1 MNGYTPLDPAWLKND
16 SKMRTQGRTSYF
28 AIASLLGIISM
39 YLSSITRTETVLVG
53 DEYVRIATTTNFS
66 SLFSLIVA
74 PVITV
79 AICRFYLAFLRY
91 GEAGN
96 EDLKS
101 VIPDYGKILVGM
113 IWQKLIVALYTL
125 MLIVP
130 GIIKAMAT
138 SMTPYV
144 LADNPDLGYREGVK
158 ISEVLTDG
166 RKMEIFK
173 VMLSFLGWLIL
184 VAITAGIAGFFI
196 MPWYQTCMCEVYENL
211 KADAVAQGR
220 IDPSVFVRGGITF

>member
-1 MNGYTPLDPAWLKND
+1 MNNYTPLDPAWLKSD
-16 SKMRTQGRTSYF
+16 SKMRTEGRTSYF

-39 YLSSITRTETVLVG
+39 FLSSITTQETVLVQ
-53 DEYVRIATTTNFS
+53 DQYVTVARTTSFS
-66 SLFSLIVA
+66 SFFGFVIA

-79 AICRFYLAFLRY
+79 AICRYYLAFLRY
-91 GEAGN
+91 GETST
-96 EDLKS
+96 DVLKS

-113 IWQKLIVALYTL
+113 VWQKLIVFLYML

-138 SMTPYV
+138 SMTPFV
-144 LADNPDLGYREGVK
+144 LADNPDLGFREGVR

-166 RKMEIFK
+166 RKMEIFR
-173 VMLSFLGWLIL
+173 VMFSFIGWLFL

-196 MPWYQTCMCEVYENL
+196 MPWYHPCMCEVYENL
-211 KADAVAQGR
+211 KADAIAQGR
-220 IDPSVFVRGGITF
+220 IDPSVFERSSLTY